1 MKKNNEIK
9 DLILKTSYDLD
20 LLLSRKLKSYNLAL
34 TEFNTLKVLNDNGD
48 CTVQNM
54 AKQVLLTSGS
64 MTYIVDNLVA
74 KSCIEKVK
82 QVEDNRVFML
92 SLTKKG
98 KTLYKN
104 ASESIEEDIDNYF
117 NNLRDKDRDRLIKIL
132 NRIDAR
138 EIVQE

>member
-64 MTYIVDNLVA
+64 MTYIVDKLVA

-98 KTLYKN
+98 KTLYIFFQGSN
-104 ASESIEEDIDNYF
+104 SIWDWVR
-117 NNLRDKDRDRLIKIL
+117 NLSIFKAPYKDMKVKYKVHSGFLS
-132 NRIDAR
+132 A
-138 EIVQE
+138 

>member
-64 MTYIVDNLVA
+64 MTYIVDKLVA

-104 ASESIEEDIDNYF
+104 VSESIEEDIDNYF

>member
-64 MTYIVDNLVA
+64 MTYIVDKLVA

>member
-64 MTYIVDNLVA
+64 MTYIVDKLVA

-82 QVEDNRVFML
+82 QVEANRVFML

-104 ASESIEEDIDNYF
+104 VSESIEEDIDNYF

>member
-1 MKKNNEIK
+1 M
-9 DLILKTSYDLD
+9 
-20 LLLSRKLKSYNLAL
+20 LSRKLKSYNLAL

-64 MTYIVDNLVA
+64 MTYIVDKLVA